1 MNCLLYS
8 RQCTG
13 GSCSHGSPG
22 IFTGLRYCVCVC
34 VRVYVSTPPDS
45 KITGLLC
52 FTVVSR
58 CPLRKLSL
66 STVNVNI
73 LEICDCP
80 VFSAVLCSFVSLCG
94 KISLEFQFAPT
105 NLQPTKMREWG
116 AREVLD
122 RSISSMRSGMFVQRW
137 YTGCGGQIN
146 D

>member
-66 STVNVNI
+66 STVYI

-105 NLQPTKMREWG
+105 NLQPTKMRGEV
-116 AREVLD
+116 RERCWY
-122 RSISSMRSGMFVQRW
+122 RSISSVRSGMLV
-137 YTGCGGQIN
+137 
-146 D
+146 

>member
-13 GSCSHGSPG
+13 GSRSHGSPG

-66 STVNVNI
+66 LTVYI

-80 VFSAVLCSFVSLCG
+80 VFSAVFCSFVSLCG
-94 KISLEFQFAPT
+94 KISLEFQFAST
-105 NLQPTKMREWG
+105 NLQPTKMRGWG
-116 AREVLD
+116 ARVD
-122 RSISSMRSGMFVQRW
+122 WYRSISSVRSGMLVERW

>member
-13 GSCSHGSPG
+13 GSRSHGSPG

-66 STVNVNI
+66 LTVYI
-73 LEICDCP
+73 LEICDGT

-94 KISLEFQFAPT
+94 KISLEFAPT
-105 NLQPTKMREWG
+105 NLQPTKMRGLG
-116 AREVLD
+116 AREVLVQKYKFGEV
-122 RSISSMRSGMFVQRW
+122 RNVGVSMVH
-137 YTGCGGQIN
+137 
-146 D
+146 